1 MQQKNVG
8 TNQLIS
14 IDNMEKKL
22 DNNID
27 RLENDGS
34 TDISHNKKK
43 EEEQIRCGLALY
55 SFDDEYEWYIEK
67 I

>member
-1 MQQKNVG
+1 
-8 TNQLIS
+8 
-14 IDNMEKKL
+14 MEKKL

-43 EEEQIRCGLALY
+43 EEE
-55 SFDDEYEWYIEK
+55 
-67 I
+67 